1 MELLPRFCLASSMF
15 LTVSW
20 HVLCVTAKPAVGSS
34 STVAAG
40 QPSCRLMAQRI
51 SAGAVRALRKC
62 CHGSASCVSCRQCC
76 RSLHASCR
84 APTVMTSWRW
94 PGALCGTS
102 QVSQRRP
109 TFCLHSFTLC
119 QSVTLLFTDTCTHLF
134 TCTVTLSPVHLHT
147 HLLIYLHTYSFIY
160 TLIHLHIHSLV
171 HLHTHSHSFIFM
183 LIHLHTLSHV
193 HILSLT
199 HSRVHLQTHSL
210 TCSLTHSLS
219 HLLAHSLIKI
229 CSLALTY
236 TLTLTYTFT

>member
-102 QVSQRRP
+102 QVSQRRS

-160 TLIHLHIHSLV
+160 TLIHLHTHLFTYTPTLTHSFLCLFIYTHSLTYTFSLSHNHSFTYNLTLSLV
-171 HLHTHSHSFIFM
+171 HLHTHSP
-183 LIHLHTLSHV
+183 
-193 HILSLT
+193 
-199 HSRVHLQTHSL
+199 
-210 TCSLTHSLS
+210 TC
-219 HLLAHSLIKI
+219 
-229 CSLALTY
+229 
-236 TLTLTYTFT
+236 